1 MFIMELHEQFI
12 PGKIDKDR
20 LFKELAE
27 MAGTDR
33 YFEYGIEIPASIADI
48 IDGSYKVNYSD
59 GTTEIRYLK
68 VMYDV

>member
-1 MFIMELHEQFI
+1 MLVMEMHEQII

-33 YFEYGIEIPASIADI
+33 YYKYGIEIPVDAADI
-48 IDGSYKVNYSD
+48 IDGSYKVNYND
-59 GTTEIRYLK
+59 GTTVIRYLK
-68 VMYDV
+68 VRKF

>member
-1 MFIMELHEQFI
+1 MLVMEMHEQHI

-33 YFEYGIEIPASIADI
+33 YFEYGIEIPADVADI
-48 IDGSYKVNYSD
+48 IDGSYKVNYNA
-59 GTTEIRYLK
+59 GNTVIRYLK
-68 VMYDV
+68 VRKE